1 MIDNKIILASAS
13 PRRKDILEQFGCRPE
28 VIVADYDEHQI
39 HEDDPYELVKKLS
52 YGKAHAVRKYAE
64 VGDII
69 IGADTIVVV
78 DGVIYGKPRDEQ
90 DAFRMIKSISG
101 RVHEVCTG
109 VTVILCGKD
118 VDKSETFCDM
128 TEVHVVTMSDE
139 QIWEY
144 IKTGEPMDKAGAY
157 AIQGRF
163 GRYVERING
172 DVYTVI
178 GLSGARTFETI
189 EKLVHTVDN

>member
-1 MIDNKIILASAS
+1 MIENKIILASAS
-13 PRRKDILEQFGCRPE
+13 PRRKDILNQFGYEPE

-39 HEDDPYELVKKLS
+39 HEENPYELVKKLS
-52 YGKAHAVRKYAE
+52 YGKAHAVRKHGSE
-64 VGDII
+64 GDII
-69 IGADTIVVV
+69 IGSDTIVVV
-78 DGVIYGKPRDEQ
+78 DGKIYGKPADKD

-101 RVHEVCTG
+101 RAHEVCTG

-118 VDKSETFCDM
+118 VDKSETFCDV
-128 TEVHVVTMSDE
+128 TEVHVVRMNDE
-139 QIWEY
+139 QVWEY
-144 IKTGEPMDKAGAY
+144 ITTGEPMDKAGAY

-178 GLSGARTFETI
+178 GLSGARTFDAI
-189 EKLVHTVDN
+189 ERLING

>member
-1 MIDNKIILASAS
+1 MIKNKIILASAS
-13 PRRKDILEQFGCRPE
+13 PRRKDILNQFGYEPE

-39 HEDDPYELVKKLS
+39 HEENPYELVKKLS
-52 YGKAHAVRKYAE
+52 YGKAHAVRKYGCD
-64 VGDII
+64 GDII
-69 IGADTIVVV
+69 IGSDTIVVV
-78 DGVIYGKPRDEQ
+78 DGKIYGKPTDKD

-101 RVHEVCTG
+101 RGHEVCTG

-118 VDKSETFCDM
+118 VDKSETFCDV
-128 TEVHVVTMSDE
+128 TEVHVVKMSDE

-144 IKTGEPMDKAGAY
+144 IATGEPMDKAGAY
-157 AIQGRF
+157 AIQGKF

-178 GLSGARTFETI
+178 GLSGARTFDAI
-189 EKLVHTVDN
+189 EHLVEE